1 MSFFFSLF
9 CAKFCSSVFVLKL
22 QQGAFSQGII
32 TYWCGA
38 KKKCIYLI
46 LTLIKAWMVVLVP
59 GVEPPSVWVTD
70 HNPISLF
77 FNRTICVFF
86 WASFRPP
93 RARQHHECGVQKTTW
108 WLLLKAQ
115 GWNPFF
121 FFSQCFNVGN
131 FTHCSTDEDVCFL
144 TLFLPVFLRTLQ
156 YLRCICIYWPYKSEL
171 LVWLEYWKKKQ
182 KKTHQ
187 IFLYEPP
194 CCLTFTGISAG

>member
-1 MSFFFSLF
+1 MWLFTLLMLFQYCKVKEINFDFDFFLYWFQNSQLLLNVVNCELGFELF
-9 CAKFCSSVFVLKL
+9 IFFVLCKVLLQCFCSEIAAGGVQPGYYILL
-22 QQGAFSQGII
+22 M
-32 TYWCGA
+32 WCK

-93 RARQHHECGVQKTTW
+93 RARQHHECAVQKTTW

-121 FFSQCFNVGN
+121 FS
-131 FTHCSTDEDVCFL
+131 
-144 TLFLPVFLRTLQ
+144 PVF
-156 YLRCICIYWPYKSEL
+156 
-171 LVWLEYWKKKQ
+171 
-182 KKTHQ
+182 
-187 IFLYEPP
+187 
-194 CCLTFTGISAG
+194 